1 VDGAARGRGWLPLLP
16 GGDCPVIPAAL
27 AALQAERG
35 RAGLLFAGGHEDAW
49 PPQVS
54 PAGEAADC
62 EPGLA
67 LRLSG
72 TALGPQPRAVLPRID
87 PADAAANGMRDTG
100 ELAAAGAASL
110 DRQLGALIR
119 PWELTTDRNAAALA
133 DLPPPCNPDP
143 PSRPRR
149 CRRDHQR
156 YITQVIT
163 ASEQPA
169 R

>member
-1 VDGAARGRGWLPLLP
+1 M
-16 GGDCPVIPAAL
+16 IPAAL

-87 PADAAANGMRDTG
+87 PADVAANGMRDTG

-119 PWELTTDRNAAALA
+119 P
-133 DLPPPCNPDP
+133 
-143 PSRPRR
+143 
-149 CRRDHQR
+149 
-156 YITQVIT
+156 
-163 ASEQPA
+163 
-169 R
+169 